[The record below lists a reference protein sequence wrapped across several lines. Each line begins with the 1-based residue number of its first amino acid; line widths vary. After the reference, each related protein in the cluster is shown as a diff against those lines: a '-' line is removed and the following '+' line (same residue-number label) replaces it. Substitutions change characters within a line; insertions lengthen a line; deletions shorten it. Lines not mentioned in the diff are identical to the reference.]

1 MDVSGE
7 SMKGIRSYSFR
18 LAIVIL
24 GLAAATACGTSA
36 AAPIPATAFAPDV
49 PPPIQRRG
57 PAVVHVELNSS
68 IQRIGIAHGVLYE
81 AWTFGG
87 TVPGPFIRARVGD
100 TLEVGV
106 TNSDTSGMPHNVD
119 FHAVTGPGGGGDVT
133 MIVPGQ
139 RKTARFALRHPG
151 LFVYHC
157 GAAPVADHVANG
169 MYGLLLVE
177 PEGGLPPVDRE
188 YYVMQSEFYTA
199 APDPATMIAAYSRE
213 AGQREEPSYVVFN
226 GSTESLTGPRSLVAK
241 TDETVRIYF
250 GNAGPNK
257 VSSFHIVGA
266 VMDRVYRE
274 GDLVSPPAQA
284 VQTTLVP
291 PGGAAVVDV
300 TMPVPGTY
308 TLLDHAIFRTEK
320 GAAAL
325 LKVTGALRPDIY
337 VGDQPYDPSHVMK
350 H

>member
-1 MDVSGE
+1 
-7 SMKGIRSYSFR
+7 
-18 LAIVIL
+18 
-24 GLAAATACGTSA
+24 
-36 AAPIPATAFAPDV
+36 
-49 PPPIQRRG
+49 
-57 PAVVHVELNSS
+57 
-68 IQRIGIAHGVLYE
+68 
-81 AWTFGG
+81 
-87 TVPGPFIRARVGD
+87 
-100 TLEVGV
+100 
-106 TNSDTSGMPHNVD
+106 
-119 FHAVTGPGGGGDVT
+119 
-133 MIVPGQ
+133 
-139 RKTARFALRHPG
+139 
-151 LFVYHC
+151 
-157 GAAPVADHVANG
+157 
-169 MYGLLLVE
+169 
-177 PEGGLPPVDRE
+177 
-188 YYVMQSEFYTA
+188 
-199 APDPATMIAAYSRE
+199 MIAAYSRE